1 VPDPRGQRW
10 LAIVQRLFLALALAA
25 IATYL
30 VRHRDELA
38 GVPWPS
44 LLGVL
49 APVLVLQVIAHGVL
63 ALAFHWVARSVGIE
77 RAPAAAFGSYF
88 RRIPAR
94 YIPGGVWH
102 TAARYL
108 DLHVEQRTG
117 KAMLA
122 RLAIVEV
129 VLVATA
135 GFLVALLAGVLL
147 TGSVNGGARLLAL
160 QGLAVVA
167 GAAAIA
173 VLMPSGRRL
182 AAGAWL
188 SGALLL
194 IALAWLLAGTT
205 FALVTGALVGGCEP
219 TSLASTYLSAAT
231 VGYVAIF
238 APQGW
243 GVSELAFDYL
253 LPCAVDLALVLL
265 GFVVFRV
272 IGIGSDLLAFAG
284 WWLLAGRRAGAATS
298 R

>member
-1 VPDPRGQRW
+1 MHSGPGQHW
-10 LAIVQRLFLALALAA
+10 LKRIQRLFLAVALAA
-25 IATYL
+25 IGWYL
-30 VRHRDELA
+30 ARHRGELA
-38 GVPWPS
+38 GVPWPA

-49 APVLVLQVIAHGVL
+49 APVLLLQVFAHGVL
-63 ALAFHWVARSVGIE
+63 ALAFHWVARSADIE
-77 RAPAAAFGSYF
+77 RDPMAAFGSYF

-117 KAMLA
+117 KATLA
-122 RLAIVEV
+122 RLAILEM

-147 TGSVNGGARLLAL
+147 DGSVNGGTHLLAL
-160 QGLAVVA
+160 QGLAVAA

-173 VLMPSGRRL
+173 VLLPRGRRL
-182 AAGAWL
+182 AAVAWL

-194 IALAWLLAGTT
+194 IALAWILAGTS
-205 FALVTGALVGGCEP
+205 FALVTGALIGGCGA
-219 TSLASTYLSAAT
+219 TSLASTYVSSAT

-253 LPCAVDLALVLL
+253 LPCAVELAMVLL

-272 IGIGSDLLAFAG
+272 IGIGSDLLAVG
-284 WWLLAGRRAGAATS
+284 SWWLLAGRRAGAATN